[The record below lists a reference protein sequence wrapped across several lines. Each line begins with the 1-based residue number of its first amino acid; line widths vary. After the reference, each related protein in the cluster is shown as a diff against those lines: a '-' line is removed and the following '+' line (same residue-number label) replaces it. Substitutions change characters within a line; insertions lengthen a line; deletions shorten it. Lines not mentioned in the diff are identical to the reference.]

1 MIKTFGS
8 ESEQLTDC
16 DLTTICMTSVE
27 PGGISM
33 YLSAYTVPF
42 ICSPVSNQC
51 IDFEQKY
58 YTHLMDLKLVDSSE
72 GTLDLEVDCMIGA
85 DYYWTLVTDEVKRGL
100 ILSPVAIRTTL
111 GWVLSGPVN
120 VGSSP
125 DTSVH
130 LTSTHVICKQAKS
143 HQSLIARLERSC
155 PNFGNLKILGLNL
168 KMALFLTDLKK
179 QLFLLVHVIKCHY
192 LLKRDAHYFLIILL

>member
-33 YLSAYTVPF
+33 YLNAYTVPF

-51 IDFEQKY
+51 IDLAQKSY
-58 YTHLMDLKLVDSSE
+58 PHLMDLKLADSSE

-100 ILSPVAIRTTL
+100 IPGPVAIRTTL

-120 VGSSP
+120 PGTSP

-130 LTSTHVICKQAKS
+130 LTSTHVICTQAKS
-143 HQSLIARLERSC
+143 QPKSDCQIREELSK
-155 PNFGNLKILGLNL
+155 FW
-168 KMALFLTDLKK
+168 
-179 QLFLLVHVIKCHY
+179 
-192 LLKRDAHYFLIILL
+192 